1 MNVTG
6 VDIIWLYYGLEGSSS
21 SPDIALAY
29 SSFFLYVSMDPS
41 IYGILSFYVF
51 PRHCLPLILPILCAQ
66 LKIWRN
72 VDSSTGAVHPG
83 LVNAQNVREK
93 LSRQLKI
100 DLENHETV
108 QLRAKPVELGHA
120 ELEEEDVDRIME
132 EIGSSGDE
140 VAAGEGEGA
149 ECNVE
154 IRQLGEFMAKIS
166 LRGSHVVPLKFAV
179 LKR

>member
-1 MNVTG
+1 MVILRTRG
-6 VDIIWLYYGLEGSSS
+6 AILARYGTRVFFSSCMYLWILLFTS
-21 SPDIALAY
+21 SL
-29 SSFFLYVSMDPS
+29 SMC
-41 IYGILSFYVF
+41 F
-51 PRHCLPLILPILCAQ
+51 PRRRLPLIRPILCAQ

-93 LSRQLKI
+93 LSQQLKI
-100 DLENHETV
+100 DLEDHETV

-120 ELEEEDVDRIME
+120 ELEEEDVERIME
-132 EIGSSGDE
+132 GIGSSGDE
-140 VAAGEGEGA
+140 ESAGEGDGA
-149 ECNVE
+149 ECKVE

-166 LRGSHVVPLKFAV
+166 LRGGHVVPLKFAV